1 MEKTRNSLYNA
12 ISALLFTLTNGLLG
26 IVVTRLVISKYGSD
40 FNGLNS
46 TANQIINVLLVF
58 EGGFTLA
65 SNVALFTP
73 LGNKDYKIAN
83 GVLNATKIKFK
94 KIAVL
99 FFGVGIAISVIYS
112 FLAKTLLSQKFV
124 FTVILMAVIPQ
135 AVNLYYTMT
144 FRVLLQTQQ
153 KEYII
158 SGFTALTIGAGHIV
172 NIFLVTHNGEM
183 WMVRFVTMIF
193 ALINCVLITEYAKR
207 KNMFLDFSEEARLEL
222 IKGTNDVMIQKIT
235 GVIYTSWPIVFL
247 SISSNGGTVLASVYA
262 VYNNIF
268 VMEKA
273 LLHGVI
279 DAPRLSFGQLLTERK
294 KEDIWE
300 LFKQYEM
307 LAIIF
312 TFVAMTTVSG
322 VIMPFIKLYT
332 RGVNDANYYD
342 IIIATLMVLIGTMEM
357 IHIPSGHLINMSGNF
372 KVSKNFQIIACIV
385 LITSMAL
392 LGAFFSVYGMLWAL
406 LIVAVLLAVF
416 ETGFIHTKFFNN
428 KMFGFMKLS
437 ISFLIVGVIIA
448 VIEMRISMCIEG
460 WGALFGCGVLFLTVN
475 TVIALVICLLLCK
488 ESFIA
493 LADRALN
500 LIRRR

>member
-1 MEKTRNSLYNA
+1 
-12 ISALLFTLTNGLLG
+12 
-26 IVVTRLVISKYGSD
+26 
-40 FNGLNS
+40 
-46 TANQIINVLLVF
+46 LVF

-193 ALINCVLITEYAKR
+193 ALINCVLITEYVKR

-392 LGAFFSVYGMLWAL
+392 LGAFFSV
-406 LIVAVLLAVF
+406 
-416 ETGFIHTKFFNN
+416 
-428 KMFGFMKLS
+428 
-437 ISFLIVGVIIA
+437 
-448 VIEMRISMCIEG
+448 
-460 WGALFGCGVLFLTVN
+460 
-475 TVIALVICLLLCK
+475 
-488 ESFIA
+488 
-493 LADRALN
+493 
-500 LIRRR
+500 